1 MKKHWWAY
9 KTTEALKLK
18 SKVLSYLMQL
28 TQEQKSIL
36 SINGNIKINAVA
48 GSGKTTTIIE
58 YAKQLPKDA
67 KVIYIAF
74 NKTVKDEAAI
84 KFASL
89 GLQNIRVETA
99 HSLAYKHIVVR
110 SGFTLKANGY
120 KTQELP
126 NILEMQSNAEKH
138 YEFIIANHVLKLV
151 SLFCNSSKQKVEEV
165 DYLATI
171 DNEKTLQFV
180 KSCLPFIV
188 LQTRRFLAKMNNKEI
203 EITHDFYL
211 KKFQLAQPI
220 LPYQYILFDEAQDA
234 SAAMLDVV
242 LKQQATKII
251 VGDTHQQIY
260 SWRYA
265 INSLEQVAFATL
277 HLTNSFRFNDNIAS
291 LANEVL
297 QYKKTFFENQ
307 VVENV
312 IGVGKSE
319 SMQSKATIARTNIGL
334 LVEAISYV
342 TNNKKIATIYFEG
355 NINSYTYADDGTSL
369 YDVLFLYNNQHSKIN
384 DPLIKSMKQFKDLEE
399 FIDKT
404 SDMQLGMLVE
414 IVKEYENEIF
424 DILKLL
430 KEKHVSFEQKNTAK
444 MIFTTVHRCKGL
456 EYDEVYLAE
465 DFITKDKLEKQV
477 ENGIEPLKLIK
488 LNEEVNL
495 LYVAI
500 TRAKTKLNIP
510 YSVVPPN
517 FPLKGNI
524 IGIKQKTTE
533 ADKEKNQSK
542 AKSNKGKAYKNTF
555 KDDVVRFEKSYQ
567 PWSDELDDELT
578 ILYCKNMEIEKIAN
592 KMGRSKGSIW
602 ARIKRLQLEDLYG

>member
-1 MKKHWWAY
+1 
-9 KTTEALKLK
+9 
-18 SKVLSYLMQL
+18 MQL

-36 SINGNIKINAVA
+36 SINGNVKINAVA

-74 NKTVKDEAAI
+74 NKTVKDEAAL

-99 HSLAYKHIVVR
+99 HSLAYKNIVVG

-126 NILEMQSNAEKH
+126 SILEMQGNAEKH
-138 YEFIIANHVLKLV
+138 YEFIIANHILKLV

-188 LQTRRFLAKMNNKEI
+188 LQTRRFLAKMNNKQI

-291 LANEVL
+291 LANDIL
-297 QYKKTFFENQ
+297 NYKKTFFENQ

-312 IGVGKSE
+312 IGVGKSQ
-319 SMQSKATIARTNIGL
+319 SLQSKATIARTNIGL

-342 TNNKKIATIYFEG
+342 TNNKKVATIYFEG

-500 TRAKTKLNIP
+500 TRAKTKLYIP
-510 YSVVPPN
+510 YSIVPPN
-517 FPLKGNI
+517 FVLKGNV

-533 ADKEKNQSK
+533 ADKEKSQSK
-542 AKSNKGKAYKNTF
+542 VKSNKGKAYNNTF
-555 KDDVVRFEKSYQ
+555 NGDVVRFEKSYQ

>member
-1 MKKHWWAY
+1 
-9 KTTEALKLK
+9 
-18 SKVLSYLMQL
+18 MQL

-36 SINGNIKINAVA
+36 SINGNVKINAVA

-74 NKTVKDEAAI
+74 NKTVKDEAAL

-99 HSLAYKHIVVR
+99 HSLAYKNIVVG

-126 NILEMQSNAEKH
+126 NILEMQGNAEKH
-138 YEFIIANHVLKLV
+138 YEFIIANHILKLV

-188 LQTRRFLAKMNNKEI
+188 LQTRRFLAKMNNKQI

-291 LANEVL
+291 LANDIL
-297 QYKKTFFENQ
+297 NYKKTFFENQ

-312 IGVGKSE
+312 IGVGKSQ
-319 SMQSKATIARTNIGL
+319 SLQSKATIARTNIGL

-342 TNNKKIATIYFEG
+342 TNNKKVATIYFEG

-500 TRAKTKLNIP
+500 TRAKTKLYIP
-510 YSVVPPN
+510 YSIVPPN
-517 FPLKGNI
+517 FALKGNV

-533 ADKEKNQSK
+533 ADKEKSQSK
-542 AKSNKGKAYKNTF
+542 VKSNKGKAYNNTF
-555 KDDVVRFEKSYQ
+555 NGDVVRFEKSYQ

>member
-1 MKKHWWAY
+1 
-9 KTTEALKLK
+9 
-18 SKVLSYLMQL
+18 MQL

-342 TNNKKIATIYFEG
+342 TNNKKVATIYFEG

>member
-1 MKKHWWAY
+1 
-9 KTTEALKLK
+9 
-18 SKVLSYLMQL
+18 MQL

-36 SINGNIKINAVA
+36 SINGNVKINAVA

-74 NKTVKDEAAI
+74 NKTVKDEAAL

-99 HSLAYKHIVVR
+99 HSLAYKNIVVG

-126 NILEMQSNAEKH
+126 NILEMQGNAEKH
-138 YEFIIANHVLKLV
+138 YEFIIANHILKLV

-188 LQTRRFLAKMNNKEI
+188 LQTRRFLAKMNNKQI

-291 LANEVL
+291 LANDIL
-297 QYKKTFFENQ
+297 NYKKTFFENQ

-312 IGVGKSE
+312 IGVGKSQ
-319 SMQSKATIARTNIGL
+319 SLQSKATIARTNIGL

-342 TNNKKIATIYFEG
+342 TNNKKVATIYFEG

-399 FIDKT
+399 FIDNT

-500 TRAKTKLNIP
+500 TRAKTKLYIP
-510 YSVVPPN
+510 YSIVPPN
-517 FPLKGNI
+517 FALKGNV

-602 ARIKRLQLEDLYG
+602 ARIKSLQLEDLYG

>member
-1 MKKHWWAY
+1 
-9 KTTEALKLK
+9 
-18 SKVLSYLMQL
+18 MQL

-342 TNNKKIATIYFEG
+342 TNNKKVATIYFEG

-477 ENGIEPLKLIK
+477 ENGIELLKLIK

-500 TRAKTKLNIP
+500 TRAKTKLYIP

-542 AKSNKGKAYKNTF
+542 VKSNKGKAYKNTF

>member
-1 MKKHWWAY
+1 
-9 KTTEALKLK
+9 
-18 SKVLSYLMQL
+18 MQL

-67 KVIYIAF
+67 TVIYIAF

>member
-1 MKKHWWAY
+1 
-9 KTTEALKLK
+9 
-18 SKVLSYLMQL
+18 MQL

-342 TNNKKIATIYFEG
+342 TNNKKVATIYFEG

-500 TRAKTKLNIP
+500 TRAKTKLFIP

-542 AKSNKGKAYKNTF
+542 VKSNKGKAYKNTF

-578 ILYCKNMEIEKIAN
+578 ILYCKNMEIEKIAS

>member
-1 MKKHWWAY
+1 M
-9 KTTEALKLK
+9 KLK

-36 SINGNIKINAVA
+36 SINGNVKINAVA

-74 NKTVKDEAAI
+74 NKTVKDEAAL

-99 HSLAYKHIVVR
+99 HSLAYKNIVVG

-126 NILEMQSNAEKH
+126 NILEMQGNAEKH
-138 YEFIIANHVLKLV
+138 YEFIIANHILKLV

-188 LQTRRFLAKMNNKEI
+188 LQTRRFLAKMNNKQI

-291 LANEVL
+291 LANDIL
-297 QYKKTFFENQ
+297 NYKKTFFENQ

-312 IGVGKSE
+312 IGVGKSQ
-319 SMQSKATIARTNIGL
+319 SLQSKATIARTNIGL

-342 TNNKKIATIYFEG
+342 TNNKKVATIYFEG

-500 TRAKTKLNIP
+500 TRAKTKLYIP
-510 YSVVPPN
+510 YSIVPPN
-517 FPLKGNI
+517 FALKGNV

-533 ADKEKNQSK
+533 ADKEKSQSK
-542 AKSNKGKAYKNTF
+542 VKSNKGKAYNNTF
-555 KDDVVRFEKSYQ
+555 NGDVVRFEKSYQ

>member
-1 MKKHWWAY
+1 
-9 KTTEALKLK
+9 
-18 SKVLSYLMQL
+18 MQL

-36 SINGNIKINAVA
+36 SINGNVKINAVA

-74 NKTVKDEAAI
+74 NKTVKDEAAL

-99 HSLAYKHIVVR
+99 HSLAYKNIVVG

-126 NILEMQSNAEKH
+126 SILEMQGNAEKH
-138 YEFIIANHVLKLV
+138 YEFIIANHILKLV

-188 LQTRRFLAKMNNKEI
+188 LQTRTFLAKMNNKQI

-291 LANEVL
+291 LANDIL
-297 QYKKTFFENQ
+297 NYKKTFFENQ

-312 IGVGKSE
+312 IGVGKSQ
-319 SMQSKATIARTNIGL
+319 SLQSKATIARTNIGL

-342 TNNKKIATIYFEG
+342 TNNKKVATIYFEG

-500 TRAKTKLNIP
+500 TRAKTKLYIP
-510 YSVVPPN
+510 YSIVPPN
-517 FPLKGNI
+517 FVLKGNV

-533 ADKEKNQSK
+533 ADKEKSQSK
-542 AKSNKGKAYKNTF
+542 VKSNKGKAYNNTF
-555 KDDVVRFEKSYQ
+555 NGDVVRFEKSYQ

>member
-342 TNNKKIATIYFEG
+342 TNNKKVATIYFEG

>member
-1 MKKHWWAY
+1 
-9 KTTEALKLK
+9 
-18 SKVLSYLMQL
+18 MQL

-36 SINGNIKINAVA
+36 SINGNVKINAVA

-74 NKTVKDEAAI
+74 NKTVKDEAAL

-99 HSLAYKHIVVR
+99 HSLAYKNIVVG

-126 NILEMQSNAEKH
+126 NILEMQGNAEKH
-138 YEFIIANHVLKLV
+138 YEFIIANHILKLV

-188 LQTRRFLAKMNNKEI
+188 LQTRRFLAKMNNKQI

-260 SWRYA
+260 SWRCA

-291 LANEVL
+291 LANDIL
-297 QYKKTFFENQ
+297 NYKKTFFENQ

-312 IGVGKSE
+312 IGVGKSQ
-319 SMQSKATIARTNIGL
+319 SLQSKATIARTNIGL

-342 TNNKKIATIYFEG
+342 TNNKKVATIYFEG

-399 FIDKT
+399 FIDNT

-500 TRAKTKLNIP
+500 TRAKTKLYIP
-510 YSVVPPN
+510 YSIVPPN
-517 FPLKGNI
+517 FALKGNV

-533 ADKEKNQSK
+533 ADKEKSQSK
-542 AKSNKGKAYKNTF
+542 VKSNKGKAYNNTF
-555 KDDVVRFEKSYQ
+555 NGDVVRFEKSYQ

-602 ARIKRLQLEDLYG
+602 ARIKSLQLEDLYG

>member
-1 MKKHWWAY
+1 
-9 KTTEALKLK
+9 
-18 SKVLSYLMQL
+18 MQL

-500 TRAKTKLNIP
+500 TRAKTKLYIP

-542 AKSNKGKAYKNTF
+542 VKSNKGKAYKNTF

>member
-342 TNNKKIATIYFEG
+342 TNNKKVATIYFEG

-542 AKSNKGKAYKNTF
+542 VKSNKGKAYKNTF

-602 ARIKRLQLEDLYG
+602 ARIKHLQLEDLYG